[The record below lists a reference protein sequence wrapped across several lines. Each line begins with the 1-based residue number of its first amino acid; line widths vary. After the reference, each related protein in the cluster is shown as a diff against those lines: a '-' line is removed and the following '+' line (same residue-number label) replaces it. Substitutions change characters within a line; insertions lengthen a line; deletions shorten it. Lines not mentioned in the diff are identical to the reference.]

1 MRVCIPSLNLTYT
14 PPLKR
19 LPHIWALRTEED
31 IGHSGTWST
40 KVSHLEMRPNSV
52 LIKQLGNLREG
63 KDPHDH
69 RSLSGLHSTQTT
81 QRWQSFQLSLATSV
95 KAHLIFTVIQV
106 PTALNGRRKRRFVQF
121 IIFYSFATLG
131 QHESTWQV
139 LPYLTINC
147 RQATQIQSEEEQS
160 THEGPSVRP

>member
-14 PPLKR
+14 PPSKR

-40 KVSHLEMRPNSV
+40 KVSHLETRPNSV

-147 RQATQIQSEEEQS
+147 RQATQIRGEEEQS